1 MFIAIV
7 GRSGATSVNVLMVM
21 YNVHSL
27 TVDRNRVQPS
37 TRHVILM
44 KNAKPKIYHPETIVF
59 QQLAARATSA

>member
-37 TRHVILM
+37 TRHVILS
-44 KNAKPKIYHPETIVF
+44 KLTKVE
-59 QQLAARATSA
+59 